1 MTLCSD
7 PTTKVAQLFDPKIIQ
22 VSTETSQWY
31 IDFSLDGIDIE
42 GWTYA
47 RNMTYLN
54 KHIVGT
60 AKDRWNCNVRR
71 RKWKFRA
78 NQDSK
83 DVISC
88 VRDRNKDKMIRRAA
102 AGGVID
108 CAARESNQESKAISD
123 YFSAISEQLN
133 EESQR
138 SRSKLEQIEDNM
150 RRASEKQAVVH

>member
-1 MTLCSD
+1 MPPSAKVTVFNFGFGKRKAPKATEITSTQIEELNNNTEVFENEKFHILSREWKPSAMTLCSD

-83 DVISC
+83 DVISWY
-88 VRDRNKDKMIRRAA
+88 RFETNT
-102 AGGVID
+102 
-108 CAARESNQESKAISD
+108 
-123 YFSAISEQLN
+123 
-133 EESQR
+133 
-138 SRSKLEQIEDNM
+138 
-150 RRASEKQAVVH
+150 